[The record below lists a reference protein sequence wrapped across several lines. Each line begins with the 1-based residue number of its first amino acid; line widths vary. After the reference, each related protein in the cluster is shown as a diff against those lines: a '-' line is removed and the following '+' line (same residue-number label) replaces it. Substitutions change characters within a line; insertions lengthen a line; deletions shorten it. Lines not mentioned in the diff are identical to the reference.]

1 MSVFSEFSKRRALM
15 VSETQERKL
24 SGDLRGVR
32 NNDCSLSN

>member
-24 SGDLRGVR
+24 SGDLSGVR
-32 NNDCSLSN
+32 KAFAFR